1 MIELYIL
8 NKSNKDLSCIQ
19 TRFNGT
25 VEQAKNYY
33 KEINEKYI
41 INETEKEC
49 IANIICKLLIL
60 DNNINYD
67 KNLKE
72 YSLLINDIKF
82 ILYPETIFFI
92 SSVLNLYD
100 KKHVYSNFNF
110 FNIDYTIKIIEQ
122 GFLKSNNIN
131 NNIIE
136 LYKNKNCINI
146 IEKETKFGVHFL
158 DLELVR
164 IHKSGYHSKYKETKK
179 I

>member
-8 NKSNKDLSCIQ
+8 DKSENELNCIQ
-19 TRFNGT
+19 SKFNGT
-25 VEQAKNYY
+25 IEQAKNYY
-33 KEINEKYI
+33 KTINENCI
-41 INETEKEC
+41 INDTEKEC

-60 DNNINYD
+60 NNNVCYD
-67 KNLKE
+67 RDSKE
-72 YSLLINDIKF
+72 YYILISDIKF

-92 SSVLNLYD
+92 SSALNLYD
-100 KKHVYSNFNF
+100 KKHIYSNFNF

-122 GFLKSNNIN
+122 GFLKTNSIN

-136 LYKNKNCINI
+136 LYQNKNCINI

-164 IHKSGYHSKYKETKK
+164 IHKSGYHSKYKDSIK